1 MKSKKISKLFYLSF
15 ILIFWILIFTLTC
28 KNPSGP
34 GIDFNLRNWYIMS
47 GMAAGPGFTNNI
59 TYGDSNCIWPTN
71 FGGQYRVFTNQGN
84 THYRIPALLTLPNGD
99 ILAFAD
105 KRTGGAG
112 DLPNQIEVMVK
123 KSTNNGTNWDGEK
136 RITPVSTSKKDGH
149 GDTAVVLDKKT
160 GHILALVAAGQGFV
174 QSTPHDPIRIKVIRS
189 KDNGEN
195 WSEPIDIT
203 SQVYGDGCKDPTR
216 RYWYAA
222 FVSSGNGLQLRNG
235 RIMFII
241 NVRESS
247 STSATSFRNYALY
260 SDDGGYK
267 WRVSRGSPKNP
278 RGGNEAKV
286 VELND
291 GSLLMHIRWTPNR
304 LQSRSYDYGET
315 WTDATVI
322 TSLPASSSNGDLIV
336 YTSTKNGY
344 DKDRLITLVDR
355 RPWGNNQAACNSCKS
370 GGSCTPGYPGCP
382 TFYVSYDEG
391 KTWTNSRRLYTG
403 PAGYSSLAILK
414 DGSIGILAEL
424 TKPWD
429 GPIWF
434 LRASIEWC
442 NSNDNPC
449 SPTNANAKK

>member
-1 MKSKKISKLFYLSF
+1 MKQKKLIIAIIFLSSF
-15 ILIFWILIFTLTC
+15 IWAWQC
-28 KNPSGP
+28 KNPNGP
-34 GIDFNLRNWYIMS
+34 GIDWLARNWYMS
-47 GMAAGPGFTNNI
+47 ETQAPGYRGQI
-59 TYGDSNCIWPTN
+59 TYGDSNAIDPQKQMGADKRLYTN
-71 FGGQYRVFTNQGN
+71 GGRIN
-84 THYRIPALLTLPNGD
+84 YRIPALLTLQNGD

-112 DLPNQIEVMVK
+112 DLPNQIEVYVR
-123 KSTNNGTNWDGEK
+123 KSTNNGTNFNAEK
-136 RITPVSTSKKDGH
+136 RITPQSTSKKDGH

-189 KDNGEN
+189 KDNGES

-216 RYWYAA
+216 RYWYGA
-222 FVSSGNGLQLRNG
+222 FVSSGNGLQMRNG

-278 RGGNEAKV
+278 KGGNEAKV

-322 TSLPASSSNGDLIV
+322 NGIPASHSNGDLIV
-336 YTSTKNGY
+336 YTSILNGY
-344 DKDRLITLVDR
+344 DKNRLITLVDSR
-355 RPWGNNQAACNSCKS
+355 AWNGKVS
-370 GGSCTPGYPGCP
+370 GYPGVP
-382 TFYVSYDEG
+382 VFYVSYDEG
-391 KTWTNSRRLYTG
+391 MTWTNKKTLYSRA
-403 PAGYSSLAILK
+403 AGYSSLAILK

-424 TKPWD
+424 TQPWN

-442 NSNDNPC
+442 NPNDNPC
-449 SPTNANAKK
+449 SPTNAKK

>member
-34 GIDFNLRNWYIMS
+34 GIDFNLRNWYMTAI
-47 GMAAGPGFTNNI
+47 AEGPGYTGNI
-59 TYGDSNCIWPTN
+59 TYGDNIEIKPTD
-71 FGGQYRVFTNQGN
+71 YMSRAKDMLFTNQEKYY
-84 THYRIPALLTLPNGD
+84 YRIPALLTLQNGD

-105 KRTGGAG
+105 KRYNGAG
-112 DLPNQIEVMVK
+112 DLPNQIEVYVR
-123 KSTNNGTNWDGEK
+123 KSTNNGTNFNAQK
-136 RITPVSTSKKDGH
+136 RITPQSTSKKDGH

-174 QSTPHDPIRIKVIRS
+174 KSTPHDPIRIKVIRS
-189 KDNGEN
+189 KDNGES

-216 RYWYAA
+216 RYWYGA
-222 FVSSGNGLQLRNG
+222 FVTSGNGLQMRNG

-267 WRVSRGSPKNP
+267 WKVSRGSPKNP

-315 WTDATVI
+315 WTEATVI
-322 TSLPASSSNGDLIV
+322 NGIPASHSNGDLIV

-344 DKDRLITLVDR
+344 DKDRLITLVDSTVWNGQR
-355 RPWGNNQAACNSCKS
+355 S
-370 GGSCTPGYPGCP
+370 GYPGNP
-382 TFYVSYDEG
+382 TFYISYDEG
-391 KTWTNSRRLYTG
+391 YTWTNYKKLYNG
-403 PAGYSSLAILK
+403 DAGYSSLAILK

-424 TKPWD
+424 GNSWN
-429 GPIWF
+429 GPIYF
-434 LRASIEWC
+434 LKTSIEWC

-449 SPTNANAKK
+449 SPNVSAKK